1 MRSKRMKTVLA
12 MVVVALAAC
21 IPASALGREICI
33 QDEMGERIHMEVLPN
48 GLLTGYAEMDGK
60 INGTAFGSYKVLS
73 DSEVMLGGDVNNDCT
88 SGAFPV
94 PGKFY
99 AVINVK
105 EMTGS
110 ANGFLFLCNGAI
122 IPFRSALF
130 PCGDSPGRPAN
141 WGAFFDRGRR
151 E

>member
-1 MRSKRMKTVLA
+1 MKSSRMKTVLT
-12 MVVVALAAC
+12 MVVIALAAC
-21 IPASALGREICI
+21 IPASALGLEICV
-33 QDEMGERIHMEVLPN
+33 QDEFGERIHLNVLPG
-48 GLLTGYAEMDGK
+48 GLMAGYAEMDGK

-88 SGAFPV
+88 SGTFPV
-94 PGKFY
+94 PGKFN
-99 AVINVK
+99 AVLNVK

-110 ANGFLFLCNGAI
+110 ANGFLFFCDGTV

-130 PCGDSPGRPAN
+130 PCGDTPGRPAN
-141 WGAFFDRGRR
+141 WGAFFERGK